1 MTQVGT
7 TYELIVAGSLG
18 PVLCGAFPASC
29 VATVATTTFTVAES
43 TGRSLADVIAL
54 VEEAG
59 VRVQAI
65 HRLRSPAPS
74 RGSPDADEADR
85 PPPA

>member
-1 MTQVGT
+1 MTQAGT
-7 TYELIVAGSLG
+7 TYELTVAGSLG

-59 VRVQAI
+59 VLVQAI
-65 HRLRSPAPS
+65 HRLRPAPS
-74 RGSPDADEADR
+74 RGSPDADEADG